1 MKFSQFLLSISQLRC
16 PKCSS
21 LQEPFALT
29 KTAGWMAEDEADHV
43 PFIACA
49 KCCKELRLADRR
61 GSRWAFQFVFV
72 GGGLFGLAVVGF
84 LSFQLSEPSLSIVE
98 VAVLSV
104 LWLAFGAVLFS
115 FSMRYLKV
123 EIVE

>member
-1 MKFSQFLLSISQLRC
+1 
-16 PKCSS
+16 
-21 LQEPFALT
+21 
-29 KTAGWMAEDEADHV
+29 
-43 PFIACA
+43 
-49 KCCKELRLADRR
+49 
-61 GSRWAFQFVFV
+61 
-72 GGGLFGLAVVGF
+72 LAVVGF